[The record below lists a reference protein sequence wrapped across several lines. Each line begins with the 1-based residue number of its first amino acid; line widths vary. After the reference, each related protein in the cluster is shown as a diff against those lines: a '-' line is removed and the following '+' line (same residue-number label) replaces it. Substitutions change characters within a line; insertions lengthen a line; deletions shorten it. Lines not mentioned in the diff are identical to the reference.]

1 MHQTRNEIIRGLPLA
16 RKGSKYVAYASRN
29 NSNAVP
35 VIIAIRDMLK
45 IASNSKEGKYMIHNK
60 LLKINGQLVTE
71 LNQPINLFSIFYADK
86 NYQLVILPTGR
97 FAFEDTKENSRP
109 VRVIGKN
116 AVKDKKIQYGLHDGT
131 SLISKEKINVGDTVF
146 LDFDNKIKK
155 HIVFEKG
162 KNGLV
167 ISGKNIGKTGKIIE
181 VLGKNVNLL
190 IKGQTEEVVLQ
201 KAQIMIQ

>member
-155 HIVFEKG
+155 HIAFEKG